1 MRRIQAFSTRNAKEL
16 LRDPLTPAF
25 GLGFPVALLLLFSA
39 IQRSVPIPVFE
50 ISRIA
55 PGMSVFSLSFIT
67 LFGALTVS
75 KDRESALL
83 MRLCTTPL
91 SAGEFLLGYAI
102 PLLVMSL
109 LFVAVPLLFSLL
121 IGLRP
126 TAGILLVILF
136 SIPHSIY
143 SVALG
148 LLFGSILTNKQV
160 GGICGALMTNLSAW
174 FSGLWFDLDMVGG
187 IFRKVAMLLPYYH
200 AVEIETA
207 AYACIFEKIWPHLAV
222 VLLYSIITT
231 LLSLYFF
238 LRRME
243 NL

>member
-1 MRRIQAFSTRNAKEL
+1 MRVLTFSSRNAKEL

-25 GLGFPVALLLLFSA
+25 GLGFPIVLLLLFSA
-39 IQRSVPIPVFE
+39 IQRSAPVPIFE
-50 ISRIA
+50 ISHIA
-55 PGMSVFSLSFIT
+55 PGMPVFSLSFIT

-75 KDRESALL
+75 RDRESAFL

-91 SAGEFLLGYAI
+91 SIGEFLLGYAI
-102 PLLVMSL
+102 PLLAMSL
-109 LFVAVPLLFSLL
+109 LFVAVPLLFSLF
-121 IGLRP
+121 IGLKP
-126 TAGILLVILF
+126 TAGLLLVILF

-143 SVALG
+143 SVSLG

-187 IFRKVAMLLPYYH
+187 IFRKVAMFLPYYH
-200 AVEIETA
+200 AVEMEKA
-207 AYACIFEKIWPHLAV
+207 AYECSLEGLWPHLAV
-222 VLLYSIITT
+222 VLFYSLGTT

-238 LRRME
+238 LKRMKE
-243 NL
+243 R